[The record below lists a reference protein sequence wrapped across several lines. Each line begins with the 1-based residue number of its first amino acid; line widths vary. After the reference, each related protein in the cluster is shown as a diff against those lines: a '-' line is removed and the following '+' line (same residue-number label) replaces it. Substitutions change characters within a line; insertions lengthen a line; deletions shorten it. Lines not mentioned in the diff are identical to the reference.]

1 MRHPAHSPNLRVWLF
16 TVMLL
21 TGLITLL
28 ASLYFLKARHGD
40 SVFALSNFI
49 GPTTHSLLTQGDFHF
64 QSDEIGTTGQA
75 MDFRGARM
83 PGPPMFLA
91 MGVSL
96 LGTDAILPNALLK
109 AIVCLVVFWGA
120 TVCLTRLLAPAPGW
134 LVPLAAVLPFCLS
147 PVLANAVNVQVEE
160 GYAYS
165 FIALAFVLSV
175 MRFNGWQSH
184 LGVSVLLGV
193 SLAWIY
199 LTKSSYI
206 LLAMAF
212 AMAGLVSGRGVLHRL
227 LPLAVVTAAVL
238 GWGLF
243 QSQHAGHFSVGTS
256 LDGINLHK
264 GNHGAFLSLYP
275 PKPGEVL
282 DAYDDTLNRGQFYS
296 SEWLFDAAHKREA
309 LAYMQAHPWAT
320 FRAMLLK
327 AQVFFLSLQKTGS
340 FQSVGLHHI
349 WETGSLLLFR
359 CVNLAGW
366 VLALA
371 GLVRSHSRAAWR
383 ATCCLFLALQLS
395 VAAPYMLGF
404 SYTRHASVL
413 VLPAFFFV
421 ALAMAEALRGRLLST
436 NSHLSA

>member
-1 MRHPAHSPNLRVWLF
+1 MLQPAHSPNSRAWLCI
-16 TVMLL
+16 VVLL
-21 TGLITLL
+21 TGLITVM

-49 GPTTHSLLTQGDFHF
+49 GPTTRSLLEQGDFHF
-64 QSDEIGTTGQA
+64 QSDEIGTTGQP

-96 LGTDAILPNALLK
+96 LGTDAILPNALFK
-109 AIVCLVVFWGA
+109 AIVCLIVFWGA
-120 TVCLTRLLAPAPGW
+120 VVCLTRLLAPAPAW
-134 LVPLAAVLPFCLS
+134 LLPLVAVLPFCLS

-165 FIALAFVLSV
+165 LIALAFVLSV

-193 SLAWIY
+193 SLALTY

-206 LLAMAF
+206 LLAMALGL
-212 AMAGLVSGRGVLHRL
+212 AGLVSGRGLMHRL
-227 LPLAVVTAAVL
+227 LPLAVVVTAVL

-264 GNHGAFLSLYP
+264 GNHAAFLQLYP

-282 DAYDDTLNRGQFYS
+282 DAYDDTLNRGQFYA

-320 FRAMLLK
+320 FQAVLLK

-340 FQSVGLHHI
+340 FQSVGVHHV

-359 CVNLAGW
+359 CVNLVGW
-366 VLALA
+366 ALALT
-371 GLVRSHSRAAWR
+371 GLMRGDARAAWR

-413 VLPAFFFV
+413 VLPAFFFA
-421 ALAMAEALRGRLLST
+421 ALAIAEVLRGRLFST
-436 NSHLSA
+436 KSHLRA